1 MHTPPFVQVAASEM
15 GVGTDL
21 VSAISANDLVGWI
34 CLLIL
39 GAMSIL
45 SGAVM
50 IQKGRQILAAGR
62 ESQAFQ
68 RRAYRRDGGLE
79 QVFAATRE
87 HANSPLATMAREVY
101 VECEAEDWFRTHD
114 PAQTQELQSRAPSL
128 LENTIDRVIA
138 TEQARL
144 ENGLYLLAIAS
155 TIGPFIGLFG
165 TVWGILGA
173 FQALGREGASL
184 AALAPGLSTA
194 LVTTIFGLFVA
205 IPAVL
210 AYNILTARIIDLS
223 SGMDKF
229 ANELMS
235 MTQREILRRGGL
247 IP

>member
-1 MHTPPFVQVAASEM
+1 MSFLPPLLLSASEL

-21 VSAISANDLVGWI
+21 VAAVSANDLVGWV

-39 GAMSIL
+39 VGMSIV

-50 IQKGRQILAAGR
+50 IQKGRQVFAAVR
-62 ESQAFQ
+62 DSRAFQ
-68 RRAYRRDGGLE
+68 RRAYRREGGLE

-87 HANSPLATMAREVY
+87 HGTSPLAVMAREVY
-101 VECEAEDWFRTHD
+101 VECEAEDWFRAQD
-114 PAQTQELQSRAPSL
+114 PAQTQELQARAPSI

-223 SGMDKF
+223 NGMDKF

-235 MTQREILRRGGL
+235 LSQREILRRGGL